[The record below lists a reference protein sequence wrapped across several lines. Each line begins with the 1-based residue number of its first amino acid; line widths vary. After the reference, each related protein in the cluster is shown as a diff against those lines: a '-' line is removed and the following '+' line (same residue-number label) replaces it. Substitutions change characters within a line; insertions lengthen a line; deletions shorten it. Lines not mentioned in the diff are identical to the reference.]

1 MYALIRINLLL
12 LLRDRTVHI
21 LLAFSGI
28 LMIIVPIISSFSMRQ
43 SQELAITLS
52 LSFISFILLVSAIVL
67 GSTIVW
73 RDIERRY
80 TYAVLSLPLDRS
92 RYVLA
97 KFLAVTIFLMG
108 GALLIGCCALIA
120 IKIGSLEYKSDIP
133 VQWGRV
139 MLAISMDAVKY
150 AMLTSVAMLISTL
163 ATNFF
168 MPIFVTIA
176 LFLAGSASQDVYE
189 YTVSS
194 SAKDFSEFSKF
205 VIKTVYYVIP
215 NFEAFD
221 FKLYAVYPIIVDPM
235 SIVYNGVYALAYT
248 AAILS
253 LAVICFNRR
262 EML

>member
-1 MYALIRINLLL
+1 MYALIRLNLLL
-12 LLRDRTVHI
+12 ILRDRTVHI

-43 SQELAITLS
+43 SQELAVTLS
-52 LSFISFILLVSAIVL
+52 LSFISFILLVSSIVL

-80 TYAVLSLPLDRS
+80 TYAILSLPLDRS

-97 KFLAVTIFLMG
+97 KFLAVCVFLLG
-108 GALLIGCCALIA
+108 GALLIGCCALVA

-139 MLAISMDAVKY
+139 LLAIAMDAVKY

-163 ATNFF
+163 ATTFF

-176 LFLAGSASQDVYE
+176 LFLTGSASQDVYE
-189 YTVSS
+189 YIVS
-194 SAKDFSEFSKF
+194 ANGKDFSEFSKF
-205 VIKTVYYVIP
+205 LIKTVYYAIP
-215 NFEAFD
+215 NFSAFD
-221 FKLYAVYPIIVDPM
+221 FKLYAIYPLTVDPIA
-235 SIVYNGVYALAYT
+235 IVYNGVYALVYT

-253 LAVICFNRR
+253 LAVICFSRR